1 MCSADENEKGS
12 VDLVEYE
19 IYEGEKDFEKDSVSS
34 DIDEN
39 TDDVSDDQPKLIQCT
54 PKVGS
59 SYQDLA
65 SLVDQ
70 DRWHICKILFQRCNP
85 WEHYESECQHDQEEC
100 QSEYPHCNDGS
111 GSENA
116 YCQHFEVQEGGKE
129 IFRCESCANKATPA
143 DCIYDFGSK
152 VHIDFKILISFLINF
167 SPITL
172 ISV

>member
-59 SYQDLA
+59 SY
-65 SLVDQ
+65 
-70 DRWHICKILFQRCNP
+70 
-85 WEHYESECQHDQEEC
+85 
-100 QSEYPHCNDGS
+100 
-111 GSENA
+111 
-116 YCQHFEVQEGGKE
+116 
-129 IFRCESCANKATPA
+129 
-143 DCIYDFGSK
+143 
-152 VHIDFKILISFLINF
+152 
-167 SPITL
+167 
-172 ISV
+172 